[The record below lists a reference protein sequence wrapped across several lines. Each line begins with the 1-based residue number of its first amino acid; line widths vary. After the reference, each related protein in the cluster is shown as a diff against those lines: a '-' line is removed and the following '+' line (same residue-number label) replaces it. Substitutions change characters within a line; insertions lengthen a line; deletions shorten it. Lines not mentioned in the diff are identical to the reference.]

1 MKRLSALLFI
11 FGFFFLFNFTS
22 TVSAAEFKSGEV
34 VDTSDSMVTNGSLFI
49 SGRRLTVRGTVNGDL
64 FCAGQMVIIEA
75 DVLGDV
81 ICAGQTLTINGTV
94 AGDARLAGQTI
105 VINGVIENNLTSF
118 GQTID
123 LPQAGI
129 VSGEVFAAAQDFTVQ
144 GTIGK
149 TLNGGFESAELDGK
163 IGDDVQ
169 LTVNTLRIGS
179 GSSVWGN
186 LTYESANETV
196 VPVTASISG
205 TVRRTEPTA
214 KELTARPLRPIAST
228 GMHAFSWVGWSM
240 RVLTYIVLGLLMAM
254 IFPVFTKKILDLT
267 EQYPGRSL
275 LLGFVSFFVIPI
287 LLVLL
292 VITLIGIPIAVIGL
306 FLWLFFLF
314 ISRITFALFI
324 GKKVLRQ
331 LKLKQ
336 VDSMVWVTVTGVL
349 TTAILFKIPFLGWLL
364 SCIAVMWGFG
374 AMLQLIPF
382 LAPKPAKK

>member
-1 MKRLSALLFI
+1 MKRLSTLLFI

-34 VDTSDSMVTNGSLFI
+34 VETTDTTVTSGSLFI
-49 SGRRLTVRGTVNGDL
+49 AGRKVTVRGTINGDL
-64 FCAGQMVIIEA
+64 FCAGQNVTVDA

-81 ICAGQTLTINGTV
+81 ICAGQNVTINGTV
-94 AGDARLAGQTI
+94 SGDARLAGQTI

-186 LTYESANETV
+186 LTYESANEAV

-228 GMHAFSWVGWSM
+228 GMHAFSWVGWFM

-254 IFPVFTKKILDLT
+254 IFPVFTKKILD
-267 EQYPGRSL
+267 
-275 LLGFVSFFVIPI
+275 
-287 LLVLL
+287 
-292 VITLIGIPIAVIGL
+292 
-306 FLWLFFLF
+306 
-314 ISRITFALFI
+314 
-324 GKKVLRQ
+324 
-331 LKLKQ
+331 
-336 VDSMVWVTVTGVL
+336 
-349 TTAILFKIPFLGWLL
+349 
-364 SCIAVMWGFG
+364 
-374 AMLQLIPF
+374 
-382 LAPKPAKK
+382 